1 MRSILY
7 NQIRQDKIRT
17 VKVPAEDSIDI
28 ADETG
33 PSPERN
39 ILHNEVFRM
48 VSALPE
54 QQRAAILLVYVEG
67 YKYQEAAE
75 LLGIPVGTLM
85 SRLARA
91 RARVGKRF
99 SEHHSAAQ

>member
-1 MRSILY
+1 MRSIRY
-7 NQIRQDKIRT
+7 NELREENIRKEKT
-17 VKVPAEDSIDI
+17 SPEDI
-28 ADETG
+28 ARIEDKNS

-39 ILHNEVFRM
+39 ILHNEVFRL
-48 VSALPE
+48 VCALPE

-91 RARVGKRF
+91 RARVGRRF
-99 SEHHSAAQ
+99 SEAHTDVQ